1 MAVYLQTYPARRM
14 ARRWAEQT
22 RSLGVNV
29 REEEDAYILNALVPG
44 LSADDLSIQVLEDVL
59 RIEGEYKADDS
70 HYLMRELPQGKFERT
85 LRMPAAIQADKI
97 EANINDGVLELRL
110 PKAEYA
116 KPKRIQVI
124 AK

>member
-14 ARRWAEQT
+14 ARRWAEQA

-29 REEEDAYILNALVPG
+29 REEEDTYILNALVPG
-44 LSADDLSIQVLEDVL
+44 LSADDLNIQVLEDVL
-59 RIEGEYKADDS
+59 HIEGEYKPDDS